1 MTTMTTVETVGELGQ
16 RLSGAVLTPV
26 SPGCDEVRRVHNGL
40 VDKHPAVIARC
51 LNNADVV
58 DAVTF
63 GRERG
68 LELSVQAPRS
78 TSASG
83 RQGSAGEASKA
94 STAVPTHPPSRAAGE
109 LSSRPPRALRLPYGS
124 LRGRTTRSAGGKVAH
139 RRQVA

>member
-1 MTTMTTVETVGELGQ
+1 MTTMARVETVGGLGQ
-16 RLSGAVLTPV
+16 RLSRAVLTPV

-40 VDKHPAVIARC
+40 VDKRPAVIARC
-51 LNNADVV
+51 LNTADVV

-68 LELSVQAPRS
+68 LELSVQAQRS

-94 STAVPTHPPSRAAGE
+94 SPEDETPPSEARAE
-109 LSSRPPRALRLPYGS
+109 
-124 LRGRTTRSAGGKVAH
+124 
-139 RRQVA
+139 RR